1 MNDTTGENVLPDA
14 ISLIRPNDT
23 VLIGGFSNI
32 GCPLHLLY
40 ELARHP
46 EIDALTTVS
55 EDFGYSSLP
64 FIQGPETLLRNGQL
78 KKIVVSFL
86 GHAAVEEAYRR
97 GEIELELI
105 PQGTLAE
112 RLRAAGAG
120 LGGFYTPTGVGTEA
134 ALGKE
139 TREIDGRRYLFE
151 KPLSGDVAL
160 IKAYKADPVGNAV
173 FKLTAANFNLCMAM
187 AARTVILE
195 TEKLVAPGEIEPDS
209 VHLPGLFVDRIVVAE
224 EALF

>member
-1 MNDTTGENVLPDA
+1 MNKVCKLSEA
-14 ISLIRPNDT
+14 MSFIRKGDT

-40 ELARHP
+40 ELARYP
-46 EIDALTTVS
+46 EINNLTTVS

-64 FIQGPETLLRNGQL
+64 FVQGPETLLRSGQI
-78 KKIVVSFL
+78 KKVVVSFL
-86 GHAAVEEAYRR
+86 GHPAVEEAYVR

-134 ALGKE
+134 AQGKE
-139 TREIDGRRYLFE
+139 SRDIDGRQYLFE
-151 KPLSGDVAL
+151 KPLFGDVAL
-160 IKAYKADPVGNAV
+160 IKAYKADRYGNAV

-187 AARTVILE
+187 AAQTVILE
-195 TEKLVAPGEIEPDS
+195 TERLVELGEIEPDS
-209 VHLPGLFVDRIVVAE
+209 VHLPGIFVDRIVVAK
-224 EALF
+224 EAVF